1 MMARVTVAMSLLLAK
16 AAGSA
21 IVRSNSTATAPITE
35 IVKVDGVEVY
45 GPSSGHDQ
53 MNKCVDL
60 FDATVKHEKQPVI
73 NVCGTGTKV
82 IVFLRNRCEEYHKY
96 SQTVG
101 VCNSGKSSSTCDEQ
115 SPATQSWMQTAQSYR
130 IEAC

>member
-1 MMARVTVAMSLLLAK
+1 MMARVAIAVSLLLAK
-16 AAGSA
+16 AAGSS
-21 IVRSNSTATAPITE
+21 IVRANSTATAPITE
-35 IVKVDGVEVY
+35 IVTIDGVEVY

-60 FDATVKHEKQPVI
+60 FDATVTHEQQPVI

-82 IVFLRNRCEEYHKY
+82 IVFLRNRCEAYHTY

-101 VCNSGKSSSTCDEQ
+101 VCNSGESSSTCDEQ

>member
-1 MMARVTVAMSLLLAK
+1 MLRLTIAVSLLVAN
-16 AAGSA
+16 AAGNA
-21 IVRSNSTATAPITE
+21 FVRSNGTATAPITE
-35 IVKVDGVEVY
+35 IVKIDGVEVY
-45 GPSSGHDQ
+45 GPSSGEGQ
-53 MNKCVDL
+53 MGECVDL

-82 IVFLRNRCEEYHKY
+82 TVFLRNRCEEYSKY

-130 IEAC
+130 IETC